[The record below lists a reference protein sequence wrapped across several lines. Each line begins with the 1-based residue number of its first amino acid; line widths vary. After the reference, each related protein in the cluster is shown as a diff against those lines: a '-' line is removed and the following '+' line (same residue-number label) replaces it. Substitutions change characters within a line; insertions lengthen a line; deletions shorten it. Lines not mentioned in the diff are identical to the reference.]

1 MRPAQKRSAAEELI
15 EDYRASVVRVCKL
28 IMLHR
33 SLWYYKSSR
42 RDDTVIRMRM
52 REIAMTRVRYGC
64 RRISILLRREGW
76 RDNHKRIHRL
86 YCLEG
91 LNLRTKR
98 NKRSRAGAHRMERT
112 DLTSINQSWSMDFV
126 SDQLFDG
133 KRFRALT
140 VVDNFSRKCP
150 AIEVGQ
156 SLKGIDVVNT
166 LNRIKEETGNIPQR
180 IQVDNGPEFV
190 SKELDRWAYEN
201 SVILDFSR
209 PGRPTDNP
217 FIESFNGSFRDECL
231 NTNWF
236 LSLSD
241 ARAKIESFRR
251 DYNSYRPH
259 SSLQGMTPEEAEI
272 EYVKN
277 PEFSTFELSEKW
289 E

>member
-1 MRPAQKRSAAEELI
+1 M
-15 EDYRASVVRVCKL
+15 
-28 IMLHR
+28 
-33 SLWYYKSSR
+33 
-42 RDDTVIRMRM
+42 IRMRM

-166 LNRIKEETGNIPQR
+166 LNRIKEETGNIPDKSQKK
-180 IQVDNGPEFV
+180 DM
-190 SKELDRWAYEN
+190 L
-201 SVILDFSR
+201 
-209 PGRPTDNP
+209 
-217 FIESFNGSFRDECL
+217 
-231 NTNWF
+231 
-236 LSLSD
+236 
-241 ARAKIESFRR
+241 
-251 DYNSYRPH
+251 
-259 SSLQGMTPEEAEI
+259 
-272 EYVKN
+272 
-277 PEFSTFELSEKW
+277 
-289 E
+289 